1 MEIVIMDIKIKP
13 TRDGF
18 GEGLLELG
26 QKRQDIVVLSADLTE
41 STRASWFKEKFPE
54 RFFSMGVSE
63 QDMMGTAAGL
73 ALSGKVA
80 FACTFGAFA
89 AGRAW
94 DQVRVSIAYMGLNV
108 KIVGTH
114 GGISVGE
121 DGPTHQAVEEVTLMR
136 ALPNMCVIVPCDA
149 IEAKKATIA
158 SASWKGPVY
167 LRLGRSGVPV
177 ITKEE
182 SDFKIG
188 KADLLRDGKDVTIIA
203 CGCEVHEALVAHDA
217 LKKDDIS
224 ARIINLHT
232 IKPIDEEI
240 IIRAAKET
248 GAIVTAE
255 EHTVL
260 GGMGG
265 AVSEVLAQEYPVPM
279 EFIGVRDR
287 FGESGSPK
295 ELFKLFNLTA
305 EDIVKAAKRVID
317 RKK

>member
-1 MEIVIMDIKIKP
+1 MEIKMKP

-18 GEGLLELG
+18 GEGLVELG
-26 QKRQDIVVLSADLTE
+26 QKRDDIVVLSADLTE
-41 STRASWFKEKFPE
+41 STRAAWFKEKFPE

-89 AGRAW
+89 SGRAW
-94 DQVRVSIAYMGLNV
+94 DQVRVSLAYMETNV

-121 DGPTHQAVEEVTLMR
+121 DGPTHQANEELGLMR
-136 ALPNMCVIVPCDA
+136 ILPNMTVIIPCDA

-158 SASWKGPVY
+158 SASCPGPVY

-182 SDFKIG
+182 DNFQIG
-188 KADLLRDGKDVTIIA
+188 KADLLKDGSDVTIIA
-203 CGCEVHEALVAHDA
+203 CGVEVYEALCAAKA
-217 LKKDDIS
+217 LKKENIS
-224 ARIINLHT
+224 ARVINLHT
-232 IKPIDEEI
+232 IKPIDRDI
-240 IIRAAKET
+240 IIKAAKET

-255 EHTVL
+255 EHAVAC
-260 GGMGG
+260 GMGS
-265 AVSEVLAQEYPVPM
+265 AVSEVVSQNLPVPM
-279 EFIGVRDR
+279 EFIGVHDR
-287 FGESGSPK
+287 FGESGDPK
-295 ELFKLFNLTA
+295 ELFKLFGLTA
-305 EDIVKAAKRVID
+305 DDIVKSAKKALN
-317 RKK
+317 RKKQA